1 MIHTVTLD
9 DTLPNTIR
17 ALAAMSIMCPVEE
30 WFILDQ
36 LVFVDLSGRIGEYG
50 LVR

>member
-1 MIHTVTLD
+1 MMHTVTLD
-9 DTLPNTIR
+9 DTLPNAIPR
-17 ALAAMSIMCPVEE
+17 FGCDVDYAPVEE
-30 WFILDQ
+30 RFALDQ